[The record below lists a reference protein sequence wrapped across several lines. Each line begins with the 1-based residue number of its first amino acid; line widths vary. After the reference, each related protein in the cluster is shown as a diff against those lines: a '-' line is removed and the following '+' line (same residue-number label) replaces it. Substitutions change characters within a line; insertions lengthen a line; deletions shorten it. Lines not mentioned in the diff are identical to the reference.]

1 MARRRCLLLR
11 LLLPLLGPFL
21 TAAVFASDPTGTI
34 TGTVTDPSGAVVAKA
49 RITVLNE
56 ATNAV
61 RNAETN
67 DDGDYTVAL
76 LPTGRYRVTAE
87 SAGFRK
93 SIFSDVTVDVDQTV
107 RVDFAMVIGAATE
120 EVNVK
125 DTPPAVQTDTS
136 ALGQVLNNRLVQQL
150 PLNDRNFLTFALLV
164 PGSQLPVEG
173 SENSTQGGSL
183 SVNGAREQ
191 GNNFLLDGVDN
202 NDPYINQY
210 VALPSVDAIQEF
222 KVESSDYSA
231 EYGHAS
237 GAQINVVLKSGTNEF
252 HGTLF
257 EYFRNRSLDAKNYF
271 DLPDCTATSAPN
283 TCGGIPALQRNQFG
297 GTLGGPIFKDKTFF
311 FVSYEGL
318 RLRQAETREA
328 TVPSINQWA
337 SVDTPANVMLQ
348 TLAAVA
354 GCPNASDPSCQAGQN
369 VRNLYPPA
377 NVPVL
382 KPGGI
387 DDFVDSN
394 TYLSA
399 PVIRQSEN
407 YYSGKLDHHFSS
419 IDTVSAHY
427 SLVDND
433 IFSPFDPVNAFTVL
447 PGYGSYT
454 LNHGQNAG
462 LEWTRVFHSKLLN
475 ELRLGFI
482 RMRATVLQQNHGT
495 DYNAELGFPD
505 VLTRP
510 VDLGYP
516 DVSLQGFDGIGEPVN
531 YPQDRHDT
539 TLQVADNVAWTVGR
553 NQFKIGVDLHHL
565 RLDNYI
571 DFLARGEWL
580 FLGDVA
586 AGAATVFCPQPLP
599 TPPPPG
605 CDPTTYS
612 LTELLAGVPDAATA
626 PGKGDNTFNSLRS
639 HGVSSYVQDDIHVV
653 PRFLLNVGLRY
664 EYDSPPVEAL
674 NRFSVPDLVP
684 CPSPCTTP
692 PPPTFIQAGTD
703 GVPRATYS
711 PTYTNFGPR
720 IGIAWRPLKTE
731 RWVVRAA
738 YGIFYDSS
746 IAQMNVFPR
755 ANPPYY
761 DLGLYEQ
768 NANAPPLWTSQTIL
782 AQTSAPVQDD
792 MISPKFRNGYMQQ
805 WNADLQY
812 EVLPNWMV
820 DAAYVGSKGTHL
832 SDVIDLNQQDPATG
846 LYPYPQFASILYVG
860 ADASSSYNSLQLRSE
875 KRTRSGLALLLSYTY
890 SKSFDDISSV
900 FGGSVGSGLP
910 QNSQDLAQD
919 RGPSDFN
926 AVHRFVGSFVYDLP
940 LHKLWANGPGWSA
953 RLLDNWQ
960 AGGIVSAQTGS
971 PFTVVLAGG
980 TSSAAAAFGNPARPD
995 LISNPFVAGPVA
1007 ANPNPGCQTTMSEG
1021 GLAAD
1026 EVKVPQSWFNPCALL
1041 NPVVG
1046 AVPGTFL
1053 FGNEG
1058 RNVLTGPG
1066 FTDIDFGLSKSM
1078 ALGAENH
1085 RLTLRGDFFNLLN
1098 HPNFDIPGH
1107 VLSCPPGDQPCPT
1120 TFVPFKTPPYGGG
1133 SFAKV
1138 LSANTYGNKPPR
1150 QIQLSAR
1157 YVF

>member
-1 MARRRCLLLR
+1 MARRWLLFSS
-11 LLLPLLGPFL
+11 LGIVLIL
-21 TAAVFASDPTGTI
+21 TTTVFASGPTGTI
-34 TGTVTDPSGAVVAKA
+34 TGTVTDPSGAVVPKA
-49 RITVLNE
+49 RITVINE
-56 ATNAV
+56 ATNAI
-61 RNAETN
+61 RDAESN
-67 DDGDYTVAL
+67 GDGDYTVAL
-76 LPTGRYRVTAE
+76 LPPGRYRVTAE

-93 SIFSDVTVDVDQTV
+93 SIFSDVTVDVDQTM
-107 RVDFAMVIGAATE
+107 RVDFALVVGAATE
-120 EVNVK
+120 EVKVK
-125 DTPPAVQTDTS
+125 DTPPAIQTDTS
-136 ALGQVLNNRLVQQL
+136 TLGQVVNNRLVQEL
-150 PLNDRNFLTFALLV
+150 PLNERNFLGFALLV
-164 PGSQLPVEG
+164 PGSQLPAEG
-173 SENSTQGGSL
+173 SENSTEGGSL

-191 GNNFLLDGVDN
+191 SNNFLLDGVDN

-231 EYGHAS
+231 EYGRGG
-237 GAQINVVLKSGTNEF
+237 GAQINVVLKSGTNAF

-257 EYFRNRSLDAKNYF
+257 EYFRNRSMDAKNYF
-271 DLPDCTATSAPN
+271 DAPDCTATSAQG

-297 GTLGGPIFKDKTFF
+297 GTLGGPIVKDRTFF
-311 FVSYEGL
+311 FISYEGL
-318 RLRQAETREA
+318 RLRQANTREA
-328 TVPSINQWA
+328 TVPSVNEWAAVDNPATNQ
-337 SVDTPANVMLQ
+337 V
-348 TLAAVA
+348 LAILTEVA
-354 GCPNASDPSCQAGQN
+354 GCGPNSSDPSCQAGQN
-369 VRNLYPPA
+369 VRNLYPRA
-377 NVPVL
+377 NVGTDL
-382 KPGGI
+382 AN
-387 DDFVDSN
+387 SN
-394 TYLSA
+394 TFLSA

-407 YYSGKLDHHFSS
+407 YYSAKLDQHFSAT
-419 IDTVSAHY
+419 DTVSAHY
-427 SLVDND
+427 SLVDNN
-433 IFSPFDPVNAFTVL
+433 IFSPFDPVNAFSSL

-475 ELRLGFI
+475 ELRLGFAG
-482 RMRATVLQQNHGT
+482 MRANVLQQNHGT
-495 DYNAELGFPD
+495 DYNARLGFPD

-516 DVSLQGFDGIGEPVN
+516 DVALQGFDGIGEPVN

-565 RLDNYI
+565 RLDNYL

-586 AGAATVFCPQPLP
+586 QGASKPQGPLN
-599 TPPPPG
+599 PPCAQGTEG
-605 CDPTTYS
+605 CDASEYA
-612 LTELLAGVPDAATA
+612 LTELLASVPDAATA

-653 PRFLLNVGLRY
+653 PRLLLNVGLRY

-674 NRFSVPDLVP
+674 NRFSVPDLSSNSATCTPVP
-684 CPSPCTTP
+684 DCQ
-692 PPPTFIQAGTD
+692 FIQAGTA

-720 IGIAWRPLKTE
+720 IGVAWRPLRTE
-731 RWVVRAA
+731 RWVVRSA

-746 IAQMNVFPR
+746 IGQINLFPR
-755 ANPPYY
+755 INPPYY

-768 NANAPPLWTSQTIL
+768 NSNAPPLWTPQTML
-782 AQTSAPVQDD
+782 AQTGAVVQDE

-812 EVLPNWMV
+812 EVLPDWMV

-860 ADASSSYNSLQLRSE
+860 ADAASSYHSLQLRSE
-875 KRTRSGLALLLSYTY
+875 KRTRSGLSLLLSYTY

-910 QNSQDLAQD
+910 QNSYDLPAD

-926 AVHRFVGSFVYDLP
+926 AVNRFIGSFVYDLP
-940 LHKLWANGPGWSA
+940 LVKLWAHGPGWSA
-953 RLLDNWQ
+953 RILGNWQ
-960 AGGIVSAQTGS
+960 ASGIVTAQTGS

-995 LISNPFVAGPVA
+995 LLGNPFVAGPVA
-1007 ANPNPGCQTTMSEG
+1007 ANPGCEAPSQ
-1021 GLAAD
+1021 
-1026 EVKVPQSWFNPCALL
+1026 VKVPQTWFNPCAFV
-1041 NPVVG
+1041 NPPVG
-1046 AVPGTFL
+1046 AVQGTFL
-1053 FGNEG
+1053 YGNEG
-1058 RNVLTGPG
+1058 RNILTGPG
-1066 FTDIDFGLSKSM
+1066 FTNLDFGLAKSM
-1078 ALGAENH
+1078 ALRNENH
-1085 RLTLRGDFFNLLN
+1085 RLMFRGDFFNLFN

-1107 VLSCPPGDQPCPT
+1107 VFNCPVTSQNCGQ
-1120 TFVPFKTPPYGGG
+1120 PYGGG
-1133 SFAKV
+1133 SFGKV
-1138 LSANTYGNKPPR
+1138 LSADNYGDKPPR
-1150 QIQLSAR
+1150 QIQLSMR
-1157 YVF
+1157 YIF